1 MSGQMQTIGIV
12 GGGAWGTALAAVAA
26 RAGRDVILWAREPE
40 VAQAINTTRENTPF
54 LPGVSLPQG
63 IEASTELAALSS
75 AEAVLMVAPAQHMR
89 AVSAALNN
97 HLKASVP
104 AVICAKGIEQS
115 TGALMSEVLADTMPG
130 RPLAVLSGP
139 TFAHEVAKGLPAAV
153 TLASKYNTVV
163 TRLTAAIGLPTF
175 RPYASRD
182 VVGAQVGGALKNVIA
197 IAAGVVVGKKLG
209 ENARAALLS
218 RAMMEM
224 LRFSEA
230 HGGKRDTIM
239 GLSGLGD
246 LILTCG
252 SPQSRNMSLGLAL
265 GEGRTVDEVLAGRT
279 SVAEGLYT
287 AKIVTEIA
295 ARKKLYMP
303 ICGAV
308 AEVVTAA
315 RPINDIIEDLLHRP
329 FGPEVQE

>member
-1 MSGQMQTIGIV
+1 MQIIGIV
-12 GGGAWGTALAAVAA
+12 GGGAWGTALGTVAA
-26 RAGRDVILWAREPE
+26 RAGREVILWAREPE
-40 VAQAINTTRENTPF
+40 VAAAINERRENTLF
-54 LPGVSLPQG
+54 LPGVPLPTG
-63 IEASTELAALSS
+63 IRAVNDLAAL
-75 AEAVLMVAPAQHMR
+75 ARVDAVLMVAPAQHMR
-89 AVSAALNN
+89 TVATQLNG

-115 TGALMSEVLADTMPG
+115 TGALMSEVLADAMPG

-153 TLASKYNTVV
+153 TLASKYTSVV
-163 TRLTAAIGLPTF
+163 NKVTAAIGLPTF

-197 IAAGVVVGKKLG
+197 IAAGIVVGKKLG

-218 RAMMEM
+218 RAIMEM

-265 GEGRTVDEVLAGRT
+265 GEGRTVEEVLGSRT
-279 SVAEGLYT
+279 SVAEGAYT
-287 AKIVTEIA
+287 AKVVADIA
-295 ARKKLYMP
+295 AAKKLYMP
-303 ICGAV
+303 ICAAV
-308 AEVVTAA
+308 AEVLTGA
-315 RPINDIIEDLLHRP
+315 RPIDDIIGDLLQRP
-329 FGPEVQE
+329 FRAEVQD